1 MSLLV
6 VLLSAGGAGRTAV
19 RLELARADANL
30 IRRAVQRSLDRPGV
44 VPRPG
49 GSGGGSGGGG
59 GAATAADGGRR
70 SSSSAASAYSWAEQL
85 TLACSLTNTFDS
97 SGCARA
103 RCRCRSEDD
112 DACQ

>member
-6 VLLSAGGAGRTAV
+6 VLLSADGAGRTAV

-30 IRRAVQRSLDRPGV
+30 MGHDLIRRAVQRSLDRPGV
-44 VPRPG
+44 AVPRP
-49 GSGGGSGGGG
+49 GGGG